1 MDSLLKGI
9 LAYSRAAEP
18 TQEPTTCDSESVVKI
33 ALHNLKE
40 ALAESNASVTHAAL
54 PVVACSGDL
63 LLQVFQNLLGNA
75 IKYRAARPLEVRV
88 SATHE
93 RGWWK
98 FSIADNG
105 IGIKPEYL
113 KKIFGMFKRLHRDE
127 YPGVGIGLAIC
138 KRIVERYGG
147 RIWVES
153 EPGCG
158 ATFHFTLPAA
168 EEPASRLDIFERLG

>member
-1 MDSLLKGI
+1 MESLLKGI

-18 TQEPTTCDSESVVKI
+18 TEGPTTCDSETVVKI

-40 ALAESNASVTHAAL
+40 ALAESKATVTHDVL
-54 PVVACSGDL
+54 PVVACPEDL

-75 IKYRAARPLEVRV
+75 IKYRAARPLEIHLW
-88 SATHE
+88 ATHE
-93 RGWWK
+93 GGWQK

-153 EPGCG
+153 EPGRG

-168 EEPASRLDIFERLG
+168 EEATS

>member
-1 MDSLLKGI
+1 LL
-9 LAYSRAAEP
+9 E
-18 TQEPTTCDSESVVKI
+18 
-33 ALHNLKE
+33 
-40 ALAESNASVTHAAL
+40 
-54 PVVACSGDL
+54 
-63 LLQVFQNLLGNA
+63 VFQNLLGNA
-75 IKYRAARPLEVRV
+75 IKYRAARPLEIHL

-93 RGWWK
+93 GGWRR

-105 IGIKPEYL
+105 IGIKAEYV
-113 KKIFGMFKRLHRDE
+113 KKIFGLFKRLHRDE

-153 EPGCG
+153 EPGRG

-168 EEPASRLDIFERLG
+168 EEAKS